1 MKKIVRIAIALVSAL
16 SLWAAPPIWAQRGI
30 GPLCG
35 YTPPISEF
43 QDLKISGNYRYYNDP
58 FTDNRSND
66 SSGSLRASFSRFF
79 DAPTY
84 GVSQQAMVRLD
95 LDRGSVVYQADAAL
109 NLRGY
114 LPETNF
120 FGFTGLEA
128 QGTSALP
135 MPALKV
141 SAGGG
146 YGRFKDVTPLAKA
159 LKIQERLRELKAIT
173 SALPST
179 VIFDIADTIG
189 RRREFP
195 DLAAL
200 VQRLEEIIERSGVVS
215 PEQQLGAVALLR
227 IEEILNE
234 TADEKLCG
242 WEVRLGV
249 GYELLDPKDNTREL
263 LALASFDYALA
274 PAPRSQFS
282 SKLQISS
289 AFPFFEDYVLLAK
302 IHYLFRLTERIDTQV
317 TYSFIRTKPRA
328 LEALDLQGFD
338 LRVTFQAQAN
348 LNFALQLEI
357 SWANDFEE
365 WSQRLTLTLNYDLF

>member
-1 MKKIVRIAIALVSAL
+1 MQKIMRTTVIIVLALAF
-16 SLWAAPPIWAQRGI
+16 WTAPPIWAQRGI

-43 QDLKISGNYRYYNDP
+43 QDLKLSGNYRYYNDP

-84 GVSQQAMVRLD
+84 GISQQAMARVD

-120 FGFTGLEA
+120 FGFTGIEG

-135 MPALKV
+135 MPGLKI

-159 LKIQERLRELKAIT
+159 LKIQERLLELKAIR
-173 SALPST
+173 SPLPPT
-179 VIFDIADTIG
+179 AIFEIADTIG

-200 VQRLEEIIERSGVVS
+200 VQNLEEIIERSGLV
-215 PEQQLGAVALLR
+215 PQGQQLGAVALLR

-249 GYELLDPKDNTREL
+249 GYELLDPTDERREL
-263 LALASFDYALA
+263 LVLASFDYSLA

-282 SKLQISS
+282 SKLQLSS
-289 AFPFFEDYVLLAK
+289 AFPLFDDYVLLAK
-302 IHYLFRLTERIDTQV
+302 INYLFRLTESIDTQI

-328 LEALDLQGFD
+328 LEALDLQGLD
-338 LRVTFQAQAN
+338 LRLVFQTQAN
-348 LNFALQLEI
+348 LNLALQLET

-365 WSQRLTLTLNYDLF
+365 WSQRLILTLNYDLF

>member
-1 MKKIVRIAIALVSAL
+1 MKKISGVTIAIVLL
-16 SLWAAPPIWAQRGI
+16 FSLWAAPPIWAQRGI

-58 FTDNRSND
+58 FADNRSND
-66 SSGSLRASFSRFF
+66 SSGSLRASFSRIF

-84 GVSQQAMVRLD
+84 GVSQQAMVRVD
-95 LDRGSVVYQADAAL
+95 LNRGIFNYQADAAL

-120 FGFTGLEA
+120 FGFTGVEG
-128 QGTSALP
+128 QSTSALP
-135 MPALKV
+135 MPSLKI

-146 YGRFKDVTPLAKA
+146 LGRFKDVTPLAKA
-159 LKIQERLRELKAIT
+159 LKIQERLLDLKAIAD
-173 SALPST
+173 ALPPT
-179 VIFDIADTIG
+179 VIFEIADTIG

-200 VQRLEEIIERSGVVS
+200 VQRLEEIIEVSGFVL
-215 PEQQLGAVALLR
+215 QDQHLGAAALLR
-227 IEEILNE
+227 MEEILNE

-249 GYELLDPKDNTREL
+249 GYELLDPKDDRREL

-282 SKLQISS
+282 SKLQLSS
-289 AFPFFEDYVLLAK
+289 AFPLFDDYVLLAK
-302 IHYLFRLTERIDTQV
+302 INYLFRFTERIDTQI

-328 LEALDLQGFD
+328 LEALDLQGLD
-338 LRVTFQAQAN
+338 LRVTFQVQAN
-348 LNFALQLEI
+348 LNFALQLEM

-365 WSQRLTLTLNYDLF
+365 WSQRLTLTFNYDFF